1 MKTLGFRAG
10 AWIIVVALVVSGC
23 SGQFGRRGS
32 ISQEDLEGE
41 SSLVQFEEG
50 GGEIVAGGPLEDVR
64 FPFDSIEIT
73 GEAMASVER
82 NAAWFSANPGAKVEI
97 EGHCDERGTSEYN
110 LALGARRAR
119 AVRDALVSLG
129 VDSQA
134 LTTVSYGE
142 ELPLCKES
150 TDMCWET
157 NRRAH
162 LVELG
167 R

>member
-1 MKTLGFRAG
+1 MKSCGVG
-10 AWIIVVALVVSGC
+10 AAASVIVIALIVSGC
-23 SGQFGRRGS
+23 SSQFGRRGGMS
-32 ISQEDLEGE
+32 EEELGEE
-41 SSLVQFEEG
+41 SSLTQFEEG
-50 GGEIVAGGPLEDVR
+50 GGEIVAGGPLEDVQ
-64 FPFDSIEIT
+64 FPFDSIEVM

-82 NAAWFSANPGAKVEI
+82 NAAWFSANTGARVEI

-129 VDSQA
+129 VDAQA

-142 ELPLCKES
+142 ELPLCKET
-150 TDMCWET
+150 TDSCWET